1 MRNRYLKTLLLFS
14 FIILSCKFLNA
25 QAPAIQWKK
34 TFGSTWTE
42 RAYST
47 QPTKDGG
54 CIVAGYANYNE
65 DDVTGNHGG
74 DDFWVVKLSFAGVLQ
89 WQQCY
94 GGSNDDIAYSIQQ
107 TTDGGYIVAGST
119 LSTDGQVTGFHRNQ
133 YNPLW
138 EDYWVIKI
146 DSVGTLQWQ
155 KTLGGTGFDEAY
167 SVAQT
172 LDGGYIVAGVSN
184 SGDGDFVNGGNIV
197 KLSYSG
203 EIQWHHYQGGNFN
216 YSVQQAS
223 DGGYI
228 VAGAL
233 LGQFSILKIDSLGY
247 QQWWKFYG
255 GSGTDVA
262 NSVKQTRD
270 GGYIV
275 AGYTQSGD
283 GDVTGYHGGSS
294 DAWVIK
300 LDSMGELQWNKALGG
315 SYVDQANSI
324 EQTTDGGY
332 IIAGITNSNDGD
344 ASGYHG
350 TAGAY
355 SNTSGVI
362 PDYWVVKISDTG
374 KVQWQKTMGSSY
386 LDYAYDVKQTTD
398 GGYVVVGS
406 TAIQKVNDGDVTGFH
421 LDVSLPNASGYD
433 YWIVKLAPDV
443 VTPVQLISFTA
454 IAKSCN
460 VALLNWKTAQEI
472 NNKGFDIEQSAD
484 GYYFYKLGFVG
495 SKGFATAQ
503 DYNFT
508 CSKLIL
514 GQNYFRLK
522 QLDLDGQF
530 SYSPIVAV
538 NNNCSN
544 YAITISPNPAINS
557 VHISGL
563 TNATNNI
570 KLLNAAGMV
579 IANWQ
584 NTTQKDF
591 DMSSFP
597 KGIYIFTI
605 GGKNFKITKE

>member
-1 MRNRYLKTLLLFS
+1 MKNLLLLFFTS
-14 FIILSCKFLNA
+14 LCFDFANS

-34 TFGSTWTE
+34 TFGSSWAE

-74 DDFWVVKLSFAGVLQ
+74 DDFWVVKLSFAGVIQ

-94 GGSNDDIAYSIQQ
+94 GGSYDDIAYSIQQ
-107 TTDGGYIVAGST
+107 TTDGGYIIAGST
-119 LSTDGQVTGFHRNQ
+119 LSSDGQVTGFHRNLQ
-133 YNPLW
+133 NPLW
-138 EDYWVIKI
+138 EDYWVVKI
-146 DSVGTLQWQ
+146 DSIGELQWQ

-197 KLSYSG
+197 KLSSTG

-228 VAGAL
+228 IAGAL

-255 GSGTDVA
+255 GSGPDVA

-275 AGYTQSGD
+275 AGYTQS

-406 TAIQKVNDGDVTGFH
+406 TVAQKVNDDDVTGFH
-421 LDVSLPNASGYD
+421 LNVSLPNASGYD

-454 IAKSCN
+454 IAQSCN

-472 NNKGFDIEQSAD
+472 NNKGFDIEQSTD
-484 GYYFYKLGFVG
+484 GHTFYKVGFEAA
-495 SKGFATAQ
+495 KATNNNGLV
-503 DYNFT
+503 YNFN
-508 CSKLIL
+508 CNNLIY
-514 GQNYFRLK
+514 GQTYFRLK
-522 QLDLDGQF
+522 QIDIDGSF
-530 SYSPIVAV
+530 EYSSIVSV
-538 NNNCSN
+538 KN
-544 YAITISPNPAINS
+544 YCTTSFITIFPNPASNS
-557 VHISGL
+557 VHITGL
-563 TNATNNI
+563 INSTNNI
-570 KLLNAAGMV
+570 KLTNESGAT
-579 IANWQ
+579 IKNWI
-584 NTTQKDF
+584 NTPERDF
-591 DMSSFP
+591 DISSLA
-597 KGIYIFTI
+597 KGIYFITI
-605 GGKNFKITKE
+605 ENKSYKFSKE